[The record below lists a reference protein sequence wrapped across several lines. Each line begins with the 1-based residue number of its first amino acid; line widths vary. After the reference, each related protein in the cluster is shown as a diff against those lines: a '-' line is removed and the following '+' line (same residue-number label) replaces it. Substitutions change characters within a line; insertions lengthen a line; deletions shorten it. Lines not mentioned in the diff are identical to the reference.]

1 MRVLVLECALSLDV
15 NASMI
20 ADFADVAR
28 RHGDLSLTVLTREGV
43 RDRFANGVPDEVELL
58 VEVPDY
64 YTPGAVERR
73 VSELLRESAYDLVF
87 APREGDIV
95 RAARLREKFD
105 IEGQSVES
113 AWAYRDKLD
122 MKRRVAA
129 AGLDVWPSHR
139 VDDAV
144 DFWNAVDELG
154 YPFAFKSR
162 SAWAGETAAFVYD
175 EDGARKAASN
185 CFGRLSADMPARY
198 VIEPMAGS
206 VMYHVDGVRHDGEF
220 LYLIP
225 SQYYGFGTG
234 RAVGEHVGS
243 FGSIML
249 DPSSD
254 IGRRLVEF
262 IEAVV
267 ASLPTARTSSFH
279 AEVWGDAD
287 GRLYLNEVASR
298 TGGHFTMTNIGAATG
313 LMPDKLCLG
322 LATGM
327 KPEQLGFV
335 GKENIRPVA
344 GFGLPYRSGKVVALP
359 EGCEL
364 PSVLKLV
371 LPQGMVPGATLPMP
385 TSWFDTIGDVTLTS
399 PTYQGLAAEMERV
412 VRWAEDAM
420 KIEPDVAG
428 LIR

>member
-15 NASMI
+15 NAAMI
-20 ADFADVAR
+20 ADYADVAR

-43 RDRFANGVPDEVELL
+43 RDRLAGGVPEEVELL
-58 VEVPDY
+58 EEVPDY
-64 YTPGAVERR
+64 FTPGAVERR
-73 VSELLRESAYDLVF
+73 AMELLRNSSYDLLF
-87 APREGDIV
+87 APREGDVV
-95 RAARLREKFD
+95 RAARIREKFG
-105 IEGQSVES
+105 IEGQDVES
-113 AWAYRDKLD
+113 ARAYRDKLE

-129 AGLDVWPSHR
+129 AGLDVWPSYR

-154 YPFAFKSR
+154 YPLVLKSR

-175 EDGARKAASN
+175 ESGARQAASD
-185 CFGRLSADMPARY
+185 CFGRLSADVPAHS
-198 VIEPMAGS
+198 VAEPMAGS

-243 FGSIML
+243 FGSVML
-249 DPSSD
+249 DPASAV
-254 IGRRLVEF
+254 GRGLVEF
-262 IEAVV
+262 VEAVV
-267 ASLPTARTSSFH
+267 AALPNARTSAFH
-279 AEVWGDAD
+279 AEVWGDVN
-287 GRLYLNEVASR
+287 GRLQLNEIAAR
-298 TGGHFTMTNIGAATG
+298 AGGHFTMTNAGAATG
-313 LMPDKLCLG
+313 LLPDKLCLG

-335 GKENIRPVA
+335 GEEHIRPVA
-344 GFGLPYRSGKVVALP
+344 GFGLPYRAGRVVTLP
-359 EGCEL
+359 DRCEL
-364 PSVLKLV
+364 PSVLKFV
-371 LPQGMVPGATLPMP
+371 LPEWLVPGATIPLP
-385 TSWFDTIGDVTLTS
+385 TSWFDTIGDVTLTT
-399 PTYQGLAAEMERV
+399 PTYDGLRPEMERV

-420 KIEPDVAG
+420 KIQPDEAG